1 VAGWVYHLRKCGY
14 YQSKIKI
21 KCNYKG
27 KSGKRN
33 RIQPHKLG
41 EAADGY
47 LLSIRNS
54 LSSRKRFEN
63 IINKAKSI
71 AKKNK
76 KDIIGCIPS
85 DQNGNEHGLLKGDF
99 DSND

>member
-1 VAGWVYHLRKCGY
+1 VAATKAK
-14 YQSKIKI
+14 SKSSAIIKANPA
-21 KCNYKG
+21 KETEFSHTNW
-27 KSGKRN
+27 
-33 RIQPHKLG
+33 G

-54 LSSRKRFEN
+54 LSNGKRFED

-76 KDIIGCIPS
+76 KKDIMGRTPS
-85 DQNGNEHGLLKGDF
+85 DQNGNERGLLKDDT
-99 DSND
+99 DSDD

>member
-1 VAGWVYHLRKCGY
+1 MATIKAK
-14 YQSKIKI
+14 SKSSAIIKANLA
-21 KCNYKG
+21 KETEFSHTNW
-27 KSGKRN
+27 
-33 RIQPHKLG
+33 G

-71 AKKNK
+71 AEKNK

-85 DQNGNEHGLLKGDF
+85 DQNGNEHGLLKGDT
-99 DSND
+99 DSDD